1 MTDYMIDWSMKMHIR
16 QDPPQPDG
24 FAELSEYLYRV
35 RDYARDVIRNCGY
48 DPDDIDTLPS
58 PEDGVIA
65 GDLFV
70 GIQLLGHAHEAMR
83 IYGGEILRLSSG
95 QELSLRG
102 AGKLLEHIYHLG
114 VYAHPH
120 ETIYGAQM
128 RGNLMRSLT
137 EIEIHKINK
146 LSAEGVSSMN
156 LAERFGVSQKTIQRV
171 LKK

>member
-1 MTDYMIDWSMKMHIR
+1 MTDYLVDWSMKKHIR
-16 QDPPQPDG
+16 QDPPQPEG

-35 RDYARDVIRNCGY
+35 RDYAREVIRNCGY
-48 DPDDIDTLPS
+48 DPDDSDDLPR

-70 GIQLLGHAHEAMR
+70 GIQLLGHAQEAMR
-83 IYGGEILRLSSG
+83 IYRNEILRLSSG
-95 QELSLRG
+95 QELSLSG

-120 ETIYGAQM
+120 ETTFGARM
-128 RGNLMRSLT
+128 RGSLMRSLT

-146 LSAEGVSSMN
+146 LYAEGVSAMN